1 MGNDS
6 REYLRNRP
14 LYEDSKID
22 TRYIFLRM
30 ILKREELAIKN
41 KKTETRTWLKN
52 LDLHCYIEKRKREK
66 EREIYRSRY
75 YDLLRVKL
83 TLQSI

>member
-41 KKTETRTWLKN
+41 KKNRDENVAEKSGFTL
-52 LDLHCYIEKRKREK
+52 LHRKEKKRKRK
-66 EREIYRSRY
+66 RNI
-75 YDLLRVKL
+75 
-83 TLQSI
+83 SISIL